1 MLLHKNVA
9 NRTFLEVQ
17 WLRLDA
23 PNAEGMCSIP
33 SQGTKI
39 PHAAQCGKKKKSSK
53 HHCLCA
59 FHSLLLLLLLLLS
72 HFSHVRLYAT
82 P

>member
-39 PHAAQCGKKKKSSK
+39 PHAAQCGKKKKVANTTVSVSSIVYYYYY
-53 HHCLCA
+53 CCCC
-59 FHSLLLLLLLLLS
+59 
-72 HFSHVRLYAT
+72 
-82 P
+82 

>member
-39 PHAAQCGKKKKSSK
+39 PHAAQCGKKKKVANTTVSVPSIVYYYY
-53 HHCLCA
+53 CCCC
-59 FHSLLLLLLLLLS
+59 
-72 HFSHVRLYAT
+72 
-82 P
+82 